1 MRPYERWTESYLDGK
16 LFESNYD
23 LFERRLAT
31 PELLAK
37 LETLFEPLS
46 QLKTNPTTPL
56 KTFHGIALIDE
67 KSIEFLRCNLAFWLS
82 EGGRMVSANIR

>member
-46 QLKTNPTTPL
+46 LTALCSTPTSL
-56 KTFHGIALIDE
+56 
-67 KSIEFLRCNLAFWLS
+67 
-82 EGGRMVSANIR
+82 

>member
-1 MRPYERWTESYLDGK
+1 MRPYEHWTESYLDGK

-37 LETLFEPLS
+37 LETLSEPLS
-46 QLKTNPTTPL
+46 QLKNQEL
-56 KTFHGIALIDE
+56 DE
-67 KSIEFLRCNLAFWLS
+67 
-82 EGGRMVSANIR
+82 